1 MKITHPL
8 HPKPEHSVGDIF
20 HLYGDTYDKAHAL
33 SPEQCKVLRT
43 LSKCRTSALGG
54 HLYECEDQC
63 GYEIPVYNSCRNRH
77 CPLCQGI
84 AMRKWLAK
92 RMEELLDVPYYH
104 TIFTI
109 SHGFDVL
116 IPYNER
122 LFYDALFEAASWS
135 LDFMSRKVY
144 DGTFGTTAVLH
155 TWGQK
160 LQRHV
165 HLHCLVT
172 GGALSLDRKSWIPI
186 GDKYLVNVEELAVKF
201 RDRFC
206 HIIRR
211 YYRKDLLVFKG
222 DTTYL
227 SRGQAFE
234 SFMEEQE
241 AKLWHVYCQPPF
253 AGPEKVVEY
262 LSRYSHRVAIS
273 NRRILSV
280 ENGQVAFSYK
290 DYKDEDAQKKP
301 KVKTAYYTIEKFI
314 TCFLLHVLPKGFQ
327 KIRYFGFIGG
337 SQRHEKIE
345 LCRTLIQQHPSMP
358 SYPVQDKDPE
368 PATFE
373 PAVCPRC
380 GAPLVVK
387 ARLKPKRAGPK
398 TWKGQRKVA

>member
-1 MKITHPL
+1 MKITHSL
-8 HPKPEHSVGDIF
+8 NPKPEHSVGDIF
-20 HLYGDTYDKAHAL
+20 HRYGDTYDNAHAM

-54 HLYECEDQC
+54 HLYECDEGC
-63 GYEIPVYNSCRNRH
+63 GYEIPVYNSCRDRH

-92 RMEELLDVPYYH
+92 RMEELLPVPYYH

-135 LDFMSRKVY
+135 LDFMSRKY
-144 DGTFGTTAVLH
+144 HNGTFGTTAVLH

-186 GDKYLVNVEELAVKF
+186 GEKYLVDVKELAVKF

-211 YYRKDLLVFKG
+211 SFRKDLLTFKH
-222 DTTYL
+222 DATYL
-227 SRGQAFE
+227 SRGQAFD

-241 AKLWHVYCQPPF
+241 AKLWHVYCQRPF

-262 LSRYSHRVAIS
+262 LGRYSHRVAIS

-280 ENGQVAFSYK
+280 ENGQVSFSYK
-290 DYKDEDAQKKP
+290 DYQDEDAQKKP
-301 KVKTAYYTIEKFI
+301 KVKTAIYTLEKFI
-314 TCFLLHVLPKGFQ
+314 QCFLLHVLPKGFR
-327 KIRYFGFIGG
+327 KIRYFGCLAGNNG
-337 SQRHEKIE
+337 PQKLA
-345 LCRTLIQQHPSMP
+345 LCRALIRAHPSMP
-358 SYPVQDKDPE
+358 TSPAAETDTE
-368 PATFE
+368 PTTFE
-373 PAVCPRC
+373 PAVCPDC
-380 GAPLVVK
+380 GGRLVVK
-387 ARLKPKRAGPK
+387 RVLERQRAGPK
-398 TWKGQRKVA
+398 RSKAHRKVA

>member
-8 HPKPEHSVGDIF
+8 NSKPEHSVGDIF
-20 HLYGDTYDKAHAL
+20 HRYGDIYDKSHAM

-54 HLYECEDQC
+54 HLYECEDEC
-63 GYEIPVYNSCRNRH
+63 GYEIPVYNSCRDRH

-92 RMEELLDVPYYH
+92 RMEELLPVPYYH

-116 IPYNER
+116 IPSNER

-135 LDFMSRKVY
+135 LDFMSRKTY

-172 GGALSLDRKSWIPI
+172 GGALSSDRKRWVPI
-186 GDKYLVNVEELAVKF
+186 GEKFLVDVEELAVKF

-206 HIIRR
+206 HIMRR
-211 YYRKDLLVFKG
+211 YYRKDQLTFKQNAA
-222 DTTYL
+222 YL
-227 SRGQAFE
+227 SRGQAFD

-241 AKLWHVYCQPPF
+241 AILWHVYCQPPF

-262 LSRYSHRVAIS
+262 LGRYSHRVAIS

-280 ENGQVAFSYK
+280 ENGQVVFSYK
-290 DYKDEDAQKKP
+290 DYQDVDAQKRP
-301 KVKTAYYTIEKFI
+301 KEKTASYSIAKFI
-314 TCFLLHVLPKGFQ
+314 QCFLLHVLPKGFR
-327 KIRYFGFIGG
+327 KIRYFGFLAGNQG
-337 SQRHEKIE
+337 PQKIE
-345 LCRTLIQQHPSMP
+345 LCRDLIQQHPAMSTP
-358 SYPVQDKDPE
+358 TELESDTE
-368 PATFE
+368 SIFE
-373 PAVCPRC
+373 PAVCPDC
-380 GAPLVVK
+380 GGRLVAK
-387 ARLKPKRAGPK
+387 AELKRKRAGP
-398 TWKGQRKVA
+398 TRQKGQRRVA